1 MTSKV
6 LFFCHMLYT
15 TLASSFT
22 DFSNMIEDTAAG
34 LDIIS
39 LRNRGRE
46 VLTGNKKS
54 VIQIEW

>member
-1 MTSKV
+1 
-6 LFFCHMLYT
+6 MLYT
-15 TLASSFT
+15 TLASSFA

-34 LDIIS
+34 LDMIS

-46 VLTGNKKS
+46 VVTGNKKS